1 MNTPS
6 ICTECNKDEASKQDQ
21 LIPCTSCAA
30 YVHTTCEGF
39 RRIPFTLKTEKE
51 RQNREKYIKK
61 HYSTWICK
69 SCTASDLKRTS
80 PKASTDFHNSIGM
93 APHSSSKGIPH
104 TGGVP
109 ALSGGSKGSAGGTGS
124 GLPNSGTKSH
134 VPSSSSSFRPTG
146 TGQTPVSSP
155 DNSGAGA
162 GASWM
167 SPAQHTRSVQPH
179 PQSPVPPHVQT
190 KHDQAAALMGLLAA
204 SGLTMDALMAMGEE
218 KQKEALIAAATYN
231 NSSRSESHGQNSNGS
246 ISSGS
251 SSNTN
256 TVGSINDDNNTNG
269 GKSLGSTGSMT
280 AGGGSLPT
288 PPEKATPVD
297 PRNAMMDMLAKRA
310 DKTPVSTEV
319 PVVPASAPAP
329 SSSTPGES
337 HTQLQVKLDY
347 YDINLSQGLGY
358 DLLLKC
364 CVPSPLIDDFYF
376 FVLRLFPSYIFP
388 SSLYLS
394 LLLLSISL
402 SPTSLGLS
410 FSFFLP
416 LQS

>member
-1 MNTPS
+1 MNTPT
-6 ICTECNKDEASKQDQ
+6 ICTECNKDEANKQDQ

-69 SCTASDLKRTS
+69 SCTAVDLKRTS
-80 PKASTDFHNSIGM
+80 PKANTEFKNSVGM

-109 ALSGGSKGSAGGTGS
+109 ALSGGGKGSSGGTGTGTGVPS
-124 GLPNSGTKSH
+124 SGTKPH

-155 DNSGAGA
+155 DNNGAGA

-218 KQKEALIAAATYN
+218 KQKEALIAAATFN
-231 NSSRSESHGQNSNGS
+231 NSSRSETFGQNSHGS
-246 ISSGS
+246 VSSGG

-269 GKSLGSTGSMT
+269 SKSMGSNGPIT
-280 AGGGSLPT
+280 AGGGSLPI
-288 PPEKATPVD
+288 PPEKSAPAD
-297 PRNAMMDMLAKRA
+297 PRKAMLDMLAKRA
-310 DKTPVSTEV
+310 DKTSVSTDVPPVS
-319 PVVPASAPAP
+319 ASTPPAP

-337 HTQLQVKLDY
+337 HAEL
-347 YDINLSQGLGY
+347 
-358 DLLLKC
+358 
-364 CVPSPLIDDFYF
+364 
-376 FVLRLFPSYIFP
+376 
-388 SSLYLS
+388 
-394 LLLLSISL
+394 
-402 SPTSLGLS
+402 
-410 FSFFLP
+410 
-416 LQS
+416 